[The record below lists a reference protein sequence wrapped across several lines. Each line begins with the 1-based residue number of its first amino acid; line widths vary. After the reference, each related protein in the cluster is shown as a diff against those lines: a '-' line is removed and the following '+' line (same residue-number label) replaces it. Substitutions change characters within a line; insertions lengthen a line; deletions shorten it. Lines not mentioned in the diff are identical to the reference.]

1 MKGVFGF
8 ADAFRERTRVPLKQ
22 PRHGSPKPSTLTRQ
36 EIRVKEQGWCWISII
51 NEGIDEPVE
60 ERELGGSA
68 CRDAKVGEWFED
80 WAVEAESLEP
90 GTNGQQL
97 FTS

>member
-1 MKGVFGF
+1 M
-8 ADAFRERTRVPLKQ
+8 RV
-22 PRHGSPKPSTLTRQ
+22 R
-36 EIRVKEQGWCWISII
+36 EQGLYWISII

-68 CRDAKVGEWFED
+68 CRDAKVEEWFEE
-80 WAVEAESLEP
+80 WAVEAESLNP